1 MKDTLKVLLDA
12 NVDKLFVVFGILMLV
27 VAVVG
32 KVKDWFDPG
41 LIGRAL
47 GVFIGSGLT
56 IVGIGLWAI
65 SVNPALMNEQHAG
78 GGGGG
83 RPIANPRPAVPKPE
97 PVDSND
103 QVSDEPA
110 PPPTTRKFNV
120 SGSYQG
126 SEQFMNG
133 LVTRFVWTSEQEG
146 KDVTGSYR
154 NQTGDYGTFSATIK
168 GSAMSGRF
176 VSQALPGVACNFETT
191 LSRAGATVSGALV
204 CGDGTRARFFANRQ

>member
-12 NVDKLFVVFGILMLV
+12 NVDKLFVVFGILLLV

-41 LIGRAL
+41 PVGRAL
-47 GVFIGSGLT
+47 GVFIGSALT

-65 SVNPALMNEQHAG
+65 SANPALLNEQHAG
-78 GGGGG
+78 GEG
-83 RPIANPRPAVPKPE
+83 RPIVNPRPAVSKPE
-97 PVDSND
+97 PADTSD
-103 QVSDEPA
+103 QVSDDPA
-110 PPPTTRKFNV
+110 PPPTRKFNV
-120 SGSYQG
+120 TGTYQG

-133 LVTRFVWTSEQEG
+133 LVTRFAWTSEQEG

-168 GSAMSGRF
+168 GSAMNGRF

-191 LSRAGATVSGALV
+191 LSRSGATVSGALV